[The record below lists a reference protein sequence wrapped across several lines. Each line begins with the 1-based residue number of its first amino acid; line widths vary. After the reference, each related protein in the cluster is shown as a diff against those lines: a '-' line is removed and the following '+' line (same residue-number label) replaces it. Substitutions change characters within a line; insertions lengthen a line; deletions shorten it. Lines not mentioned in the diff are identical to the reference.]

1 MQFRN
6 VIVALA
12 AVASVQ
18 AANSSNSSNASN
30 ASNSTSTS
38 VSTGAATSNVM
49 GAGVLGAAVAAGVAF
64 LF

>member
-18 AANSSNSSNASN
+18 AANSSNASN